1 MLHHHD
7 GGAAGEP
14 QSTGG
19 RNLAGGSRAGR
30 CDHHPVPGDAAGQAA
45 LTTGLAV
52 AGAVVAVW
60 LLVRPSSAA
69 IAASIL
75 LGVAWLVAYTA
86 LAVVQSGSLG
96 ALVTDAF
103 LAAAGAAAAGL
114 SWTGRPRHRR

>member
-1 MLHHHD
+1 MEERPLSRSRLVAVIWL
-7 GGAAGEP
+7 AAAA
-14 QSTGG
+14 
-19 RNLAGGSRAGR
+19 LAGVIIILFR
-30 CDHHPVPGDAAGQAA
+30 GDAAGQAA

>member
-1 MLHHHD
+1 MIIVLF
-7 GGAAGEP
+7 
-14 QSTGG
+14 
-19 RNLAGGSRAGR
+19 R
-30 CDHHPVPGDAAGQAA
+30 GDAAGQAT
-45 LTTGLAV
+45 LTTGLAL
-52 AGAVVAVW
+52 AGAAVAVW

-75 LGVAWLVAYTA
+75 LGVAWLVAYAA
-86 LAVVQSGSLG
+86 LAVIQSGSLG